1 MTRIKL
7 FAIGTLL
14 FASTAQAKIPEATS
28 ENAIGLIAMLFT
40 YQHEC
45 SPSGDDLDQRDA
57 RTAIAFATVAG
68 IDLTDAKTLAK
79 IQMEMLRNAKFVD
92 KFGSTAKFCEW
103 ADRKLH

>member
-45 SPSGDDLDQRDA
+45 SPSDDLDQRDA
-57 RTAIAFATVAG
+57 RTATAFATVAG